1 MTIIHIST
9 KQSWRGG
16 EQQIAYLVSELK
28 AQGVDQIV
36 MSPLRSKLSSFC
48 DKHSIQQV
56 LFSKSSGINIS
67 AAFRLKKLCK
77 SVKDPV
83 VHAHDSHA
91 HTIAFLSSFL
101 FGNNTPQVISRR
113 VDFPVHRNFLSQKKY
128 NCHNIKRILCVSNK
142 ISEIVE
148 PAISNKDV
156 LRVIHSGIDLARFN
170 DCGDKRL
177 LRSYFN
183 IPDDYAIV
191 GNVAALAPHKDYYTF
206 VDTAERVL
214 KENPKVF
221 FLIIGQGNEKQS
233 IAEYIFEKGLQK
245 SILFTGFRT
254 DIPDI
259 LPELD
264 VFLITSETEGLG
276 TSILD
281 AQACGVPVVATRA
294 GGIPEIVTDQK
305 TGLLA
310 DVKDAKKLAENVLSL
325 LNDNQMGETFAEN
338 AKKEIS
344 NFTRQETARKT
355 IVEYKEIVV
364 EHYKSC

>member
-28 AQGVDQIV
+28 ALGVEQVV
-36 MSPLRSKLSSFC
+36 MCPTQSKLSSFC
-48 DKHSIQQV
+48 EKNSIQQS
-56 LFSKSSGINIS
+56 LFNKTSGINFS
-67 AAFRLKKLCK
+67 AALRLKKLCNANEK
-77 SVKDPV
+77 PI

-91 HTIAFLSSFL
+91 HTIAFLSSGL
-101 FGNNTPQVISRR
+101 FNNTTPQVISRR
-113 VDFPVHRNFLSQKKY
+113 VDFPVHSNFFSRKKY
-128 NCHNIKRILCVSNK
+128 NCPNIHRILCVSNK
-142 ISEIVE
+142 IREVIH
-148 PAISNKDV
+148 PALINNSV
-156 LRVIHSGIDLARFN
+156 LRVVYSGIDLDRFAN
-170 DCGDKRL
+170 CMDKRI
-177 LRSYFN
+177 LRNYFR

-191 GNVAALAPHKDYYTF
+191 GNVAALAPHKDYFTF

-214 KENPKVF
+214 KVNPKVT
-221 FLIIGQGNEKQS
+221 FLIIGQGDEKQK

-281 AQACGVPVVATRA
+281 AHACGVPVVATRA

-310 DVKDAKKLAENVLSL
+310 DVKDPDMLAANVLKL
-325 LNDNQMGETFAEN
+325 LNDKKLGQKLAEN
-338 AKKEIS
+338 AKKEIR

-355 IVEYKEIVV
+355 MVEYKEIIV
-364 EHYKSC
+364 EYYKSC